1 MFFVHK
7 CTLTMS
13 QDAYFLSRILSGVNS
28 MNLRS
33 QIHLI
38 AQIYDKIR
46 RPIGNAAL
54 MLTKKCGKL
63 NEFIDDEKE
72 LPFVKEHD
80 DKVPHEV
87 LVAYAMKAEDCKKA
101 LRDISEGM
109 EEQCENALKLLL
121 ELRKPESK
129 M

>member
-1 MFFVHK
+1 MA
-7 CTLTMS
+7 
-13 QDAYFLSRILSGVNS
+13 QDAYFLSRMLSDTNS

-38 AQIYDKIR
+38 AQTYDAIR

-63 NEFIDDEKE
+63 DELIDDDKE

-87 LVAYAMKAEDCKKA
+87 LLAYNKKA
-101 LRDISEGM
+101 DDCRKAFRDISNGM
-109 EEQCENALKLLL
+109 EEKCENALNLLR

>member
-1 MFFVHK
+1 MA
-7 CTLTMS
+7 
-13 QDAYFLSRILSGVNS
+13 QDAYFLSRMLSDTNG

-38 AQIYDKIR
+38 AQIYDAIR

-63 NEFIDDEKE
+63 DELIDDDKE

-87 LVAYAMKAEDCKKA
+87 LLAYNKKA
-101 LRDISEGM
+101 DDCRKAFRDISSGM
-109 EEQCENALKLLL
+109 EEKCENALKLLR